1 MRKKKIEGQMS
12 FDFTFFMDL
21 SAEEENTLEQSTEV
35 VGSDKIIAESGENYY
50 NTASFAH
57 CVSQFSASALQCVH
71 LPDL

>member
-35 VGSDKIIAESGENYY
+35 VGSNKMLKVAKIIIIQKLILGR
-50 NTASFAH
+50 H
-57 CVSQFSASALQCVH
+57 
-71 LPDL
+71 